1 MLVAW
6 IRSDISCKITGT
18 WADFVFN
25 DDYHL
30 RSVQEL
36 EQYIHSC
43 GHLPDVPSGEDVA
56 TEGYSQHDI
65 NKALL
70 QKVEELTLYIIEQQK
85 EIDGLKKLVNKK

>member
-30 RSVQEL
+30 MSVQEL

-43 GHLPDVPSGEDVA
+43 GHLPDVPSGEEVA
-56 TEGYSQHDI
+56 TEGYSQHDV